1 MAGFISWNDEYRK
14 WLDALANRRTESFF
28 SASHENKQQQRVMY
42 RKLGDVKLFT
52 EWLAEKAAMEREGYL
67 DGSIM
72 ISIGG
77 A

>member
-52 EWLAEKAAMEREGYL
+52 EWLAEKAAMEREGYS